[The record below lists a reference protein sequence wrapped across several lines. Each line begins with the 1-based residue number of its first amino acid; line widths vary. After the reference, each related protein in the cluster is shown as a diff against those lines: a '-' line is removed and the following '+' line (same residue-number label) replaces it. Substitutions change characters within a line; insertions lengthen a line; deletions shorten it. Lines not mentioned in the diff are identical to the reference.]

1 MNPAWK
7 GSKFQFNSVTIAEIK
22 PHMKDTFKVVYA
34 EKPDLGP
41 NNYGY
46 ASHALAQD
54 SVEKTFG
61 L

>member
-7 GSKFQFNSVTIAEIK
+7 GSKFQFNGVTIAEIK
-22 PHMKDTFKVVYA
+22 PHMKDTYKVMYV

-41 NNYGY
+41 STYGY
-46 ASHALAQD
+46 ASHALAQNA
-54 SVEKTFG
+54 VEKKFG